1 VTALDPYVFIGLIG
15 SVASIVSLALA
26 APTAKSRILHIGYAV
41 LLTLIVGLSVK
52 KITEVDRERRA
63 AQSKIE
69 RLESISQQA
78 ASILGSSESITT
90 VGEKRG
96 FFLIG
101 FAFLEKNKADFP
113 ETYSIA
119 KELAMKGIR
128 ISESAGAPASLGY
141 YDEQKRIDDGAN
153 AMTAILKGIAGDKRR

>member
-26 APTAKSRILHIGYAV
+26 APTAKSRILHIGYAI

-52 KITEVDRERRA
+52 KITEVDREKRA
-63 AQSKIE
+63 VQSKIE

-78 ASILGSSESITT
+78 ASILGSSESVTT

-101 FAFLEKNKADFP
+101 LAFLEKNKADFP
-113 ETYSIA
+113 EPIQLQKSSQRKAFISALLQVRLLHPAT
-119 KELAMKGIR
+119 MMNR
-128 ISESAGAPASLGY
+128 SEST
-141 YDEQKRIDDGAN
+141 
-153 AMTAILKGIAGDKRR
+153 TARMQ